1 VSALD
6 IAIGVAVLVFVLLLI
21 RAANTLS
28 QNPHQQ
34 IRAHEDLIGQRFPP
48 DMTYAEKRTL
58 IDRAGV
64 SPTNPKRIWTLLIVV
79 ALIFAIL
86 VWQRYAAP

>member
-1 VSALD
+1 MSALD
-6 IAIGVAVLVFVLLLI
+6 IAISVAVLVFLVLLI

-34 IRAHEDLIGQRFPP
+34 IRAHEDLIGERFPP
-48 DMTYAEKRTL
+48 DMTHAEKRTL

-64 SPTNPKRIWTLLIVV
+64 SPTNPKRIWSLLVVV
-79 ALIFAIL
+79 AVIFGIL
-86 VWQRYAAP
+86 VWQRYAAL